1 VNRST
6 WVRKFRHA
14 PVTVDHVSTHP
25 FLSPAWIDK
34 ARAIHDE
41 YKDRVDEPTESLR
54 MNVTVTTAPFSEDH
68 VLGHIDTTTGSAVP
82 NEGHVRDADVS
93 VTIPYGIARQLL
105 IDPQPENVMIAFMS
119 GEIEVQGDITLIMSL
134 QDVEATPE
142 QQVLAK
148 EIVSRL
154 TAITE

>member
-1 VNRST
+1 
-6 WVRKFRHA
+6 
-14 PVTVDHVSTHP
+14 
-25 FLSPAWIDK
+25 
-34 ARAIHDE
+34 
-41 YKDRVDEPTESLR
+41 
-54 MNVTVTTAPFSEDH
+54 
-68 VLGHIDTTTGSAVP
+68 
-82 NEGHVRDADVS
+82 
-93 VTIPYGIARQLL
+93 
-105 IDPQPENVMIAFMS
+105 MIAFMS